1 MCALYSAPCSSP
13 PLPPFQDAGSLS
25 GVIMV
30 RDTVGGPDPD
40 AAPIAAPVGGKDES
54 EDGVEPNPPEPFEWT
69 VGDYW
74 VDAPAPAGGQ

>member
-1 MCALYSAPCSSP
+1 
-13 PLPPFQDAGSLS
+13 
-25 GVIMV
+25 MV